1 MEEDGSVVKIS
12 FQGQEKSGILR
23 VGNYN
28 AFTQDA
34 EGCRAITPVKY
45 RVYVRC
51 MGCSTSEDGDFHVF
65 DGAQFNGKMSVG
77 HMSVTSRA
85 TYTYEGWMRSPLAG
99 KLRREIFGGSSSG
112 LTLVNEGAVPCMH
125 DVGSGYMKGGSKES
139 GYQLH
144 VGGTDK
150 WGAFCF
156 EEDTWYFVAVTKDL
170 DGEVKVYVNG
180 RDVTQ
185 TGHQIVAESE
195 STLQPTVGGG
205 FIDGGQL
212 FNLRIWSYARTQ
224 LELYSDAFATRFEDI
239 QTDINGLDHWWPLTR
254 DLKDLITGVPLS
266 GPEVRYKP
274 VWWSDLEISGMR
286 GGWKAGYGLPF
297 GESSCGGAGVF
308 EATCA
313 AKDPASGCVYVNKAR
328 VDQCNYIG
336 GNHIDD
342 WGCYTDVSDNCEP
355 KLQAGSLKTDDTHN
369 EGSSFVKYHAF
380 EMVFAH
386 KPIVVASMS
395 SNGPH
400 SAHVSVFDITT
411 DGFKYAVQEPAGW
424 DGKHVS
430 ETVTFVAAVP
440 GTSTL
445 IEGMTMQAGVIS
457 TLETTG
463 QMSVFSAETGAQG
476 GNTVTGNYV
485 EHTFAEAYAAIPALL
500 TGVQTMNN
508 QDLGDAVALR
518 KPWMVP
524 AVTSLDASGFKVSLD
539 RCEAVGGVVSLAEEI
554 GYIAITPG
562 HGECRKTSC
571 YHDVISAQHAET
583 SGRNM
588 GWDDRD
594 SSLESV
600 SFPEHFEDNNI
611 IAVASKSTRNGNNG
625 GWMRVLHLS
634 KKDVTVVVDEDIS
647 NDEERS
653 HISEDVGVLAFSG
666 PFVF

>member
-12 FQGQEKSGILR
+12 FQGQEKSGLLR

-51 MGCSTSEDGDFHVF
+51 MGCSTVEDGDFHVF
-65 DGAQFNGKMSVG
+65 DGSQFNGKMAIG
-77 HMSVTSRA
+77 HMATTTRA
-85 TYTYEGWMRSPLAG
+85 QYTYEGWMRSPLAG

-125 DVGSGYMKGGSKES
+125 DVGSGYMKGGNKET

-144 VGGTDK
+144 VGGTNK

-156 EEDTWYFVAVTKDL
+156 EEDTWYFVAVTRNL

-185 TGHQIVAESE
+185 EGHAISTNTQ
-195 STLQPTVGGG
+195 STLEPTVGGG

-239 QTDINGLDHWWPLTR
+239 QTDINGLDHWWPLTH
-254 DLKDLITGVPLS
+254 DMKDLMTGMALQ
-266 GPEVRYKP
+266 GPEVRFKP

-297 GESSCGGAGVF
+297 GDNSCGGAGVF
-308 EATCA
+308 HQTCA
-313 AKDPASGCVYVNKAR
+313 AKEAGLGCVYVHKAR

-342 WGCYTDVSDNCEP
+342 WGCYSDVSDNCEP

-369 EGSSFVKYHAF
+369 EVSSFVKYHAF

-386 KPIVVASMS
+386 KPIVVASMG

-400 SAHVSVFDITT
+400 SAHVSIFDVTV
-411 DGFKYAVQEPAGW
+411 DGFNYAVQEPAGW

-430 ETVTFVAAVP
+430 ETVSFVAAVP

-445 IEGMTMQAGVIS
+445 TEGMSMQVGLIS
-457 TLETTG
+457 TAETTG

-485 EHTFAEAYAAIPALL
+485 DAVFGEAFADIPALL
-500 TGVQTMNN
+500 VGVQTMAN
-508 QDLGDAVALR
+508 QELTNVVAR
-518 KPWMVP
+518 RTPWIVP
-524 AVTSLDASGFKVSLD
+524 AVTSLDASGFKVALD
-539 RCEAVGGVVSLAEEI
+539 RCEAVGGTVSMPEEI
-554 GYIAITPG
+554 GYIAFTSG
-562 HGECRKTSC
+562 HGECRKSSC
-571 YHDVISAQHAET
+571 FHARFSAQHAVT
-583 SGRNM
+583 SGKNM
-588 GWDDRD
+588 GWDDVEN
-594 SSLESV
+594 SMEVV
-600 SFPEHFEDNNI
+600 SFPEHFADNNV

-625 GWMRVLHLS
+625 GWMRTLHTS
-634 KKDVTVVVDEDIS
+634 HKDVTVVVDEDIS
-647 NDEERS
+647 NDGERS
-653 HISEDVGVLAFSG
+653 HISEDVGVVAFSE